1 MATVYEAEDVSLDR
15 VVALKVLS
23 QDLADDEVFQERFAR
38 ERKAQAELDHPN
50 IVPVFGGNE
59 SEHGRWL
66 AMQLVKGGTLE
77 EVLERNRPTPEA
89 IWKLLGPVA
98 DALEAAHDRG
108 LVHRD
113 ISLRN
118 ILVDDDGTSFLAD
131 FGLTKRSGERS
142 LTESGKFVGTFRY
155 LAPERI
161 KDEASVP
168 ASDVYSLAVVLFRC
182 LCGRFPFEQEDQSAL
197 LSAHLFESPPAPSA
211 IDRSLPAGLDAVI
224 AKGLAKDPSERYA
237 RPCDLIAAARA
248 SFESGA
254 LAGPGRRPARGAR
267 GPRAP
272 RWWPRLLAGA
282 ALLLFAVGL
291 AAGALAAGSPRAE
304 EPRVR
309 AGSLEVAVPQ
319 GWVREKDVVARFPYL
334 QLADPL
340 TLVPARGKGKEAA
353 IVGMSLA
360 RGKTLLPFSLRPSAS
375 SHRVTALS
383 LGSLQALRYDRLGP
397 KPKTEPWTVIV
408 SPTSIGVVTI
418 ACRGAAR
425 QSDLRQTCHSL
436 AGSVKLLDGTGYRV
450 GPSSQLA
457 ELLRRQFG
465 ELNRE
470 VRRLN
475 RRLVRA
481 SGSGAQAAA
490 AAAMAETFH
499 RSARTLAAISI
510 SPQDAPLLAGLVT
523 ALRFVRDAYKS
534 VAAALRTGNRRA
546 YDTAIG
552 EVSLTETILYNR
564 IHYLTGLG
572 YRVEESYP

>member
-1 MATVYEAEDVSLDR
+1 MATVYEAEDISLNR

-23 QDLADDEVFQERFAR
+23 QELGDDDVFQERFAR
-38 ERKAQAELDHPN
+38 ERKAQAELEHPN
-50 IVPVFGGNE
+50 IVPVFGGGE
-59 SEHGRWL
+59 SEQRCWL
-66 AMQLVKGGTLE
+66 AMQLVKGRTLE

-89 IWKLLGPVA
+89 VWKLLGPVA
-98 DALEAAHDRG
+98 DALEAAHDKG

-118 ILVDDDGTSFLAD
+118 ILVADDDIPFLAD
-131 FGLTKRSGERS
+131 FGLTKRSGELS
-142 LTESGKFVGTFRY
+142 LTKTGRVLGTHRY
-155 LAPERI
+155 LAPERLR
-161 KDEASVP
+161 DQTAPP

-182 LCGRFPFEQEDQSAL
+182 LCGRFPFEGDDLTLVAG
-197 LSAHLFESPPAPSA
+197 HLFEPPPAPGTVDA
-211 IDRSLPAGLDAVI
+211 NLPPALDSVM
-224 AKGLAKDPSERYA
+224 AKGLAKDPAERYQ
-237 RPCDLIAAARA
+237 RPSELIAAARA

-254 LAGPGRRPARGAR
+254 RVGPGHRPASGAR
-267 GPRAP
+267 GPGASGR
-272 RWWPRLLAGA
+272 RRLLAGA

-291 AAGALAAGSPRAE
+291 GAGALAAGSPRAE
-304 EPRVR
+304 ERRVR

-360 RGKTLLPFSLRPSAS
+360 RGKTLLPFSLRPHAS
-375 SHRVTALS
+375 SPRVTALS

-408 SPTSIGVVTI
+408 SPTSVGVVTI
-418 ACRGAAR
+418 ACRGAVR
-425 QSDLRQTCHSL
+425 RSDLRRTCQSL
-436 AGSVKLLDGTGYRV
+436 AGSVKLLDGAGYRV
-450 GPSSQLA
+450 GPSSELA
-457 ELLRRQFG
+457 ELLGRQFG
-465 ELNRE
+465 GLNRE

-490 AAAMAETFH
+490 AAAIAETF
-499 RSARTLAAISI
+499 RRCARTLAAISI

-523 ALRFVRDAYKS
+523 ALRFIRDAYKS
-534 VAAALRTGNRRA
+534 VAAALRTGNPRT

-552 EVSLTETILYNR
+552 EVGMAESILYNR

-572 YRVEESYP
+572 YRVAESYPY